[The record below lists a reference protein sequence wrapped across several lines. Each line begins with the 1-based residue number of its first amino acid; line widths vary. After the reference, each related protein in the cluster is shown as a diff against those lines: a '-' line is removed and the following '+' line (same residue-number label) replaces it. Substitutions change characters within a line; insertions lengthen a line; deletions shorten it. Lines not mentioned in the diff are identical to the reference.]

1 MSERKNDACQNKFL
15 WFQFIA
21 ELDVKPV
28 KCGLAYEISSWPKT
42 IGLSGETFYRLY
54 LPLSGKFQILHP
66 DGAILIEPGQLY
78 LLPCNMPL
86 TTHMTPMKRISVLVN
101 WLPSCCPVIQ

>member
-66 DGAILIEPGQLY
+66 DDAAQTQFKQLAQCNAQPQTHRQGGCPAQAWSGSEFFRVY
-78 LLPCNMPL
+78 ELL
-86 TTHMTPMKRISVLVN
+86 K
-101 WLPSCCPVIQ
+101 